1 MAGGDGLFRKNIAA
15 MHGYVPGEQPRDRQ
29 YVKLNTNE
37 NPYPP
42 SPAVGEVVNAFDWAW
57 LNRYPDPLAD
67 DARDAAA
74 GVMGVERDWILTGN
88 GSDDILT
95 IVTRAFVGEGDDL
108 AYFEPSYSLYP
119 VLADI
124 QGANHRVVVLTG
136 DFEMPDDTPAQI
148 EGSRL
153 LFIARPNAPT
163 GNSFPLAR
171 VDELCAAFGGVVVID
186 EAYADFGDDSCV
198 ELVKRHDNVVVSRTV
213 SKGYSLA
220 GVRFGW
226 ACAPPHLIAGLMAVK
241 DSYNVNAL
249 TQAVAVAALADQTHV
264 QANVDRITATRGR
277 VAAAL
282 AGGGFEVLASAANF
296 LFVKPPIAADQFMAE
311 LREAGVL
318 VRHFGGVR
326 TRDYVRI
333 TIGTDA
339 EMDVLLALPC
349 VRRCD

>member
-1 MAGGDGLFRKNIAA
+1 MAAGDGLFRKNIAA
-15 MHGYVPGEQPRDRQ
+15 MHGYVPGEQPRDGQ

-42 SPAVGEVVNAFDWAW
+42 SPAVAEVLNTFDWAW

-67 DARDAAA
+67 SARDAAA

-95 IVTRAFVGEGDDL
+95 IVTRAFVGENDDL

-119 VLADI
+119 VLTDI
-124 QGANHRVVVLTG
+124 QGANRRVVVLTG
-136 DFEMPDDTPAQI
+136 DFEMPADTAEQI

-163 GNSFPLAR
+163 GNSFPL
-171 VDELCAAFGGVVVID
+171 VQIDELCAAFAGVVVID
-186 EAYADFGDDSCV
+186 EAYVDFGDDSCV
-198 ELVKRHDNVVVSRTV
+198 ELVKRHGNVVVTRTV

-226 ACAPPHLIAGLMAVK
+226 ACAQPHLIAGLMTVK

-249 TQAVAVAALADQTHV
+249 TQAVVVAALADQPQF
-264 QANVDRITATRGR
+264 QANVARIRATRER
-277 VAAAL
+277 VVAAL
-282 AGGGFEVLASAANF
+282 AAGGFEVLPSSANF
-296 LFVKPPIAADQFMAE
+296 LFVKPPIAGDQFMTE

-318 VRHFGGVR
+318 VRYFDGAR
-326 TRDYVRI
+326 TRDHVRI
-333 TIGTDA
+333 TIGTDE
-339 EMDVLLALPC
+339 EMDVLLAAPC